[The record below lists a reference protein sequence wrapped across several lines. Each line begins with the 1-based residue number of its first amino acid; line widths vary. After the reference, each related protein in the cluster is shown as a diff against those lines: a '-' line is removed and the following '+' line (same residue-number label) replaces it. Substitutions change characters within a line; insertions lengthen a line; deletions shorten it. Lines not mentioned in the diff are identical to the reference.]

1 MEETTY
7 KIYIKTDDSNRVTAI
22 NSSAFL
28 TDPTGWIEVD
38 EGTGDKYHHAQGH
51 YLPLGLM
58 TEDGIYQYKYVDGTV
73 QERTADE
80 IQVDR
85 DAIPPAPQV
94 MSAAEMTAILNALTE
109 GVDVNG

>member
-1 MEETTY
+1 MDEITY
-7 KIYIKTDDSNRVTAI
+7 KVYIQTDDSNRVTAI

-28 TDPTGWIEVD
+28 SDLTGWIEVD

-51 YLPLGLM
+51 YLPQGLM
-58 TEDGIYQYKYVDGTV
+58 TEDGIYQYKYVNSTV

-80 IQVDR
+80 IQADR
-85 DAIPPAPQV
+85 DAMPPAPQV

-109 GVDVNG
+109 GGGR

>member
-1 MEETTY
+1 MEEITY
-7 KIYIKTDDSNRVTAI
+7 KVYIQTDDSNRVTAV

-28 TDPTGWIEVD
+28 TNLTDWIEVD

-58 TEDGIYQYKYVDGTV
+58 TEDGIYLYKYVDGKI
-73 QERTADE
+73 QERSENE

-85 DAIPPAPQV
+85 EEQLANRPQTLEERL
-94 MSAAEMTAILNALTE
+94 AEQEAILTALLQ
-109 GVDVNG
+109 GV